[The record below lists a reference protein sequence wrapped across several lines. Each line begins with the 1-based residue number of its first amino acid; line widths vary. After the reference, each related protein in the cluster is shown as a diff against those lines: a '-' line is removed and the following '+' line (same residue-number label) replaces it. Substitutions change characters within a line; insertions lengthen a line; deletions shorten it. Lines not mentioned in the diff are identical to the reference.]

1 MARSKLFLA
10 SAGIA
15 ALVASATSAKTFI
28 TDFREAQGIPALGLI
43 GPDAVREAFEGDLR
57 QLQDLLQG
65 AIKKALELSGEE
77 DWWPYIHGLFDD
89 FIVVENKDGKLL
101 RYPYEVDGT
110 KVSLGNPQEVIKTF
124 EPVTDGGMREAVGP
138 FIEADSKATQYRI
151 RVIRQGVSGNR
162 NFYPADVLREAVP
175 LFDGVRVFVKSDEEH
190 LKGQGKDVRNLIG
203 VLRNP
208 AFVEAEGEIHA
219 DLLLIEPEGDIAVKI
234 REAWKQQLTD
244 LFGFSIDARAK
255 ARVINKDGQ
264 RVREAVSF
272 LKVSSVDLIVEPGA
286 GGGIINLLEAQG
298 TAVMGR
304 DEIIALLEAKG
315 LLKDKDTEQLSDDQ
329 LIAMLTEAVNPETD
343 EGADD
348 LREAEDENSPVTR
361 AELRMVE
368 ARASA
373 RVLIDASQLPDK
385 AKLRLKAKFDAMDSF
400 TDANVREAIS
410 DEADYIATFT
420 ESGSVRG
427 LGTVGSRIQIGEDRF
442 EKTSQMFEAFFD
454 PDHKDHRHARSFK
467 ECYVQVTGDKYVTG
481 SIRNCDQSLMREALA
496 SGTFGD
502 VLGDS
507 ITRRMIAD
515 YNVPTRYDVWRQLAN
530 IVNVA
535 DFRSQERTRFGGY
548 GDLPAVAQ
556 GADYAALASPTDE
569 KATYAVAKKGGT
581 ESITLEMIKNDD
593 VGVIRQ
599 IPIKMSRSAK
609 RTLGKFVLDFIKDNP
624 VIYDGVTLF
633 HATHGNLG
641 AAALD
646 KASFAAGRLA
656 MLEQT
661 EKDSGEKMGIP
672 PTFLWVP
679 DTLEETAVDLF
690 RRNTEND
697 KNFIQAQNVQVVP
710 VWYWTDANDWALSA
724 DKNDIPSIEIGF
736 LDGNEEPELFVQD
749 NPTNGSMFASDK
761 LTYKIRHIYG
771 GTPVD
776 FRGLYKGVVA

>member
-1 MARSKLFLA
+1 M
-10 SAGIA
+10 
-15 ALVASATSAKTFI
+15 
-28 TDFREAQGIPALGLI
+28 
-43 GPDAVREAFEGDLR
+43 
-57 QLQDLLQG
+57 
-65 AIKKALELSGEE
+65 
-77 DWWPYIHGLFDD
+77 
-89 FIVVENKDGKLL
+89 
-101 RYPYEVDGT
+101 
-110 KVSLGNPQEVIKTF
+110 
-124 EPVTDGGMREAVGP
+124 
-138 FIEADSKATQYRI
+138 
-151 RVIRQGVSGNR
+151 
-162 NFYPADVLREAVP
+162 P

-442 EKTSQMFEAFFD
+442 EKSSQMFEAFFD

-507 ITRRMIAD
+507 ITRRLL
-515 YNVPTRYDVWRQLAN
+515 PTTTCR
-530 IVNVA
+530 
-535 DFRSQERTRFGGY
+535 
-548 GDLPAVAQ
+548 PAMTSGV
-556 GADYAALASPTDE
+556 SWPT
-569 KATYAVAKKGGT
+569 
-581 ESITLEMIKNDD
+581 S
-593 VGVIRQ
+593 
-599 IPIKMSRSAK
+599 
-609 RTLGKFVLDFIKDNP
+609 
-624 VIYDGVTLF
+624 
-633 HATHGNLG
+633 
-641 AAALD
+641 
-646 KASFAAGRLA
+646 
-656 MLEQT
+656 
-661 EKDSGEKMGIP
+661 
-672 PTFLWVP
+672 
-679 DTLEETAVDLF
+679 
-690 RRNTEND
+690 
-697 KNFIQAQNVQVVP
+697 
-710 VWYWTDANDWALSA
+710 
-724 DKNDIPSIEIGF
+724 
-736 LDGNEEPELFVQD
+736 
-749 NPTNGSMFASDK
+749 
-761 LTYKIRHIYG
+761 
-771 GTPVD
+771 
-776 FRGLYKGVVA
+776 